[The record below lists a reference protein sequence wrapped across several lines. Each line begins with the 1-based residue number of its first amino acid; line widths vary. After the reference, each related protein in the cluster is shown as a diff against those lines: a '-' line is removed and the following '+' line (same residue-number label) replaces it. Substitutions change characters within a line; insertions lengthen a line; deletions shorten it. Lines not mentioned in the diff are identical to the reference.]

1 MRDLFQEMS
10 TEAVSFDT
18 AGKAASMLSY
28 VKHTWIMSENSSSTE
43 RQLDKPLGMDDLVAG
58 EVWNGRL
65 AMIGFISAI
74 ATEVLIGQSLLPK
87 LFWFGLKTQARA

>member
-1 MRDLFQEMS
+1 
-10 TEAVSFDT
+10 
-18 AGKAASMLSY
+18 
-28 VKHTWIMSENSSSTE
+28 MSENSSPTE
-43 RQLDKPLGMDDLVAG
+43 RQLDKPIGMDDLVAG

-87 LFWFGLKTQARA
+87 LF

>member
-1 MRDLFQEMS
+1 MS

-28 VKHTWIMSENSSSTE
+28 VKRISIMSESSSSTE
-43 RQLDKPLGMDDLVAG
+43 RQLDKPIGMDDLVAG

-87 LFWFGLKTQARA
+87 LF

>member
-1 MRDLFQEMS
+1 
-10 TEAVSFDT
+10 
-18 AGKAASMLSY
+18 MLSY
-28 VKHTWIMSENSSSTE
+28 VKRKSIMTENSTATE
-43 RQLDKPLGMDDLVAG
+43 RQLDKPIGMDDLVAG

-87 LFWFGLKTQARA
+87 LF